1 MNNLDIT
8 NLEYELDKIR
18 QVKDGVLKKPMD
30 RTKYIQL
37 CNCEKDILGA
47 MDVINMMNSGN
58 FDKYYNK

>member
-1 MNNLDIT
+1 MSNMNIS
-8 NLEYELDKIR
+8 NLEYALDKIR
-18 QVKDGVLKKPMD
+18 QVKDGTLKKPMD
-30 RTKYIQL
+30 RTKYMKL

>member
-8 NLEYELDKIR
+8 NLEYALDKIR
-18 QVKDGVLKKPMD
+18 QVKDGTLKKPMD
-30 RTKYIQL
+30 RTKYMKL
-37 CNCEKDILGA
+37 CNREKDILGA